1 MTLRVILN
9 NLFPSRY
16 QVSIKNITAEGEVL
30 VRIYPAAYWEPLQ
43 VRKNQTLYVEESTS
57 VVISKDILE
66 VGEVNMMNFEL
77 IEHYQNLP

>member
-1 MTLRVILN
+1 MTLRVILS

-66 VGEVNMMNFEL
+66 VGE
-77 IEHYQNLP
+77 IEIQIHDDTEVE